1 MDFPKDIDEKIQ
13 EEARRIQD
21 EYGMSALTRPEI
33 YDAAAQ
39 RAVDATTPLQM
50 GQILY
55 PGCRGVALADVPAS
69 VLDEHR
75 GRYTDED
82 LREGQFVIVTGSSE
96 HYVFIM
102 GHETKR
108 RKDREDNGSG

>member
-1 MDFPKDIDEKIQ
+1 MELTKDIKDKIWDQ
-13 EEARRIQD
+13 ACGIQD
-21 EYGMSALTRPEI
+21 KFGMSALTRPEI

-39 RAVDATTPLQM
+39 RLVDALTPLQI
-50 GQILY
+50 GQILH

-69 VLDEHR
+69 VLEEHR
-75 GRYTDED
+75 RRYTDED
-82 LREGQFVIVTGSSE
+82 LCEGQFVIVTGSLE

-108 RKDREDNGSG
+108 RKDRDCTQ

>member
-1 MDFPKDIDEKIQ
+1 MEFTKDINDKIQ

-21 EYGMSALTRPEI
+21 EFGMSALSHPDI

-39 RAVDATTPLQM
+39 RAVDALTPLQI

-69 VLDEHR
+69 VLDDHR
-75 GRYTDED
+75 QRYTEED
-82 LREGQFVIVTGSSE
+82 LREGQFVIVTGSRE

-108 RKDREDNGSG
+108 RKDRENTQ